1 MPSRRRVLVSLATG
15 LCAAFAGCSMEPTG
29 VLRLSDATTDEI
41 LEPATFDVRSND
53 GGNDDGIDEMREL
66 VAEVLETGSATASGE
81 HPPLQVA
88 YPVRFEDEVV
98 ALDRT
103 ELTTETRNNYHLL
116 LDFDVATEGVERSV
130 DTLPPAD
137 VEWIESALSDR
148 RSSVDAVSGERT
160 YTEDE
165 QATSVLIPE
174 PAFDVLLVDGERMG
188 VEVEPVK
195 TTVTTYEYTLAER
208 LGSDEQYAQTLE
220 SRYRFAVTGLSD
232 DERDVVD
239 EAVAERGYYASSTD
253 DGAFEGVAH
262 TLFEHE
268 PVASTDSEGHWIVA
282 YEGTTY
288 VAMLD
293 PVRYESLR
301 RDLPTSS

>member
-1 MPSRRRVLVSLATG
+1 MSLATS
-15 LCAAFAGCSMEPTG
+15 LCAAFAGCGMDPAD
-29 VLRLSDATTDEI
+29 VLWMSDATTDEI

-66 VAEVLETGSATASGE
+66 VGEVLETGSATASSE
-81 HPPLQVA
+81 HPPLHVS

-116 LDFDVATEGVERSV
+116 LDFDVATEGAERSL

-137 VEWIESALSDR
+137 TEWIESALSDR
-148 RSSVDAVSGERT
+148 GSGVDAVSGERT

-165 QATSVLIPE
+165 QATSVLVPG

-208 LGSDEQYAQTLE
+208 LGSDEQYAETLE
-220 SRYRFAVTGLSD
+220 SRYRFSVTDLSD

-253 DGAFEGVAH
+253 DGAFEGVAQ

-282 YEGTTY
+282 YEGATY

-293 PVRYESLR
+293 LVRYESLQ
-301 RDLPTSS
+301 RDFPTPS

>member
-1 MPSRRRVLVSLATG
+1 MDPADVLW
-15 LCAAFAGCSMEPTG
+15 M
-29 VLRLSDATTDEI
+29 SDATTDEI

-66 VAEVLETGSATASGE
+66 VGEVLETGSATASSE
-81 HPPLQVA
+81 HPPLHVS

-116 LDFDVATEGVERSV
+116 LDFDVATEGAERSL

-137 VEWIESALSDR
+137 TEWIESALSDR
-148 RSSVDAVSGERT
+148 GSGVDAVSGERT

-165 QATSVLIPE
+165 QATSVLVPG

-208 LGSDEQYAQTLE
+208 LGSDEEYAKTLE

-232 DERDVVD
+232 DERHVVD
-239 EAVAERGYYASSTD
+239 EAVAEGGYYASSTD
-253 DGAFEGVAH
+253 DGAFEGVAR

-268 PVASTDSEGHWIVA
+268 PVASTDSKGHWIVA

-293 PVRYESLR
+293 LVQYGSLR
-301 RDLPTSS
+301 RDMPTSS

>member
-1 MPSRRRVLVSLATG
+1 MDP
-15 LCAAFAGCSMEPTG
+15 AGI
-29 VLRLSDATTDEI
+29 LRLSEATTDEI
-41 LEPATFDVRSND
+41 LELATFDVRSND

-66 VAEVLETGSATASGE
+66 VGEVLETGSATASSE
-81 HPPLQVA
+81 HPPLHVS

-116 LDFDVATEGVERSV
+116 LDFDVATEGAERSL

-137 VEWIESALSDR
+137 TEWIESALSDR
-148 RSSVDAVSGERT
+148 GSGVDAVSGERT

-165 QATSVLIPE
+165 QATSVLVPG

-208 LGSDEQYAQTLE
+208 LGSDEQYAETLE
-220 SRYRFAVTGLSD
+220 SRYRFSVTDLSD

-253 DGAFEGVAH
+253 DGAFEGVAQ

-282 YEGTTY
+282 YEGATY

-293 PVRYESLR
+293 LVRYESLQ
-301 RDLPTSS
+301 RDFPTPS

>member
-1 MPSRRRVLVSLATG
+1 MLSRRRVLVSLTTG
-15 LCAAFAGCSMEPTG
+15 LCAAFAGCSMDPAG
-29 VLRLSDATTDEI
+29 ILRLSEATTDEI
-41 LEPATFDVRSND
+41 LELATFDVRSND

-66 VAEVLETGSATASGE
+66 VGEVLETGSATASSE
-81 HPPLQVA
+81 HPPLHVS

-116 LDFDVATEGVERSV
+116 LDFDVATEGAERSL

-137 VEWIESALSDR
+137 TEWIESALSDR
-148 RSSVDAVSGERT
+148 GSGVDAVSGERT

-165 QATSVLIPE
+165 QATSVLVPG

-208 LGSDEQYAQTLE
+208 LGSDEQYAETLE
-220 SRYRFAVTGLSD
+220 SRYRFSVTDLSD

-253 DGAFEGVAH
+253 DGAFEGVAQ

-282 YEGTTY
+282 YEGATY

-293 PVRYESLR
+293 LVRYESLQ
-301 RDLPTSS
+301 RDFPTPS